1 MGKTRWRTEPG
12 SVEKDLDDLW
22 LGVKFQSNSEIAG
35 SPRNISRDSV
45 VIKLYEGRALNG

>member
-22 LGVKFQSNSEIAG
+22 LGVKFQSNPEIAG
-35 SPRNISRDSV
+35 SPRNSFRASV
-45 VIKLYEGRALNG
+45 MRELYEGRALNG